1 MRSSS
6 SCKFQRYCYVQ
17 YEGMFNTIEQV
28 VFIEQNLLRFIPEFK
43 NAPNWCRIEIRET
56 PPSWCRII
64 ELKLQRVVGELTI
77 RNKDSFI

>member
-28 VFIEQNLLRFIPEFK
+28 VFIEQNKFQKKMGYYRAISLK
-43 NAPNWCRIEIRET
+43 K
-56 PPSWCRII
+56 I
-64 ELKLQRVVGELTI
+64 EL
-77 RNKDSFI
+77 